1 MNGFLGAEQHRWWP
15 ASGLGKA
22 MRAFINGADTLGTSL
37 GNYARNIGTL
47 GIVANRKRS
56 SFSVR
61 FTASAGFY
69 W

>member
-1 MNGFLGAEQHRWWP
+1 
-15 ASGLGKA
+15 

-37 GNYARNIGTL
+37 ANYARNIGTL